1 MHNTLKTIVVAVL
14 MLGLVS
20 CSMDNPVGTP
30 ISPPTTS
37 VLEQATQ
44 IEYQLLRLPKLQSLQ
59 KLVPVKST
67 ITAAG
72 GGELSFE
79 HSEGSFYVKIVLKFN
94 PGSLSV
100 DKELEMLADDEKLA
114 ASFGPEGIR
123 FLIPGELYVE
133 ARGLDFSNVPDP
145 RSLASRL
152 RLLYFNETTHRWE
165 VVNAQGF
172 KVDADSGTVIC
183 EKGYIPH
190 FSRYGFG
197 F

>member
-1 MHNTLKTIVVAVL
+1 MLNILKTLVVAVL

-20 CSMDNPVGTP
+20 CSIDNPVGAP
-30 ISPPTTS
+30 ISTPTTS
-37 VLEQATQ
+37 TVEQSSQ
-44 IEYQLLRLPKLQSLQ
+44 IEYQLLQLPRLQSLQ

-72 GGELSFE
+72 GGELTFE

-94 PGSLSV
+94 PGSMAV
-100 DKELEMLADDEKLA
+100 DKELEMLADDQKLA
-114 ASFGPEGIR
+114 ASFGPEGTQ
-123 FLIPGELYVE
+123 FLVPGELYVE

-145 RSLASRL
+145 RSLASRMH
-152 RLLYFNETTHRWE
+152 LLYYNETTHRWE
-165 VVNAQGF
+165 AMKAEGF
-172 KVDADSGTVIC
+172 KVDTEKGSVIC